1 VNSLKTMLAILRLF
15 TVVSLNILAEDAN
28 DIVRQTAQ
36 VHEVQVTSRKYE
48 FSPNSLRV
56 QKGEQVRLIIAAL
69 DHDHGFSLDESHI
82 NQKTKKKGKTAT
94 VGFIADKA
102 GIFSFR
108 RSNFCGLGDGGM
120 KETLVVEE

>member
-1 VNSLKTMLAILRLF
+1 MNSLKTMLAILRLF

-82 NQKTKKKGKTAT
+82 NQKTKKGK
-94 VGFIADKA
+94 
-102 GIFSFR
+102 
-108 RSNFCGLGDGGM
+108 DGHCWFHS
-120 KETLVVEE
+120 